1 MKREILQRS
10 AMVRVRPLAQDLR
23 AKSYAAF
30 AGRAANFTG
39 SDPAESVLRI
49 FDSAVVLNP

>member
-1 MKREILQRS
+1 MKREIFQRP
-10 AMVRVRPLAQDLR
+10 AMVRVRPLARDLR

-39 SDPAESVLRI
+39 PDPAESVLRI